1 MIRNENIAN
10 RVRMKVSLVTLWL
23 LFLISLQVYPQ
34 GKVYD
39 FSLKDTENRTVSFS
53 QISGK
58 SLTIV
63 DFWATWCQPCI
74 RSMPRLVD
82 LSEAYQDQ
90 GVSFVGISVDSPRN
104 LSKVKPF
111 ARSMGI
117 QYPIL
122 LDSSGELM
130 GELNVT
136 AVPTLLIIGSDYNI
150 LYMHEGFNAGDELTI
165 REEIE
170 KHLGSKEP

>member
-1 MIRNENIAN
+1 MRI
-10 RVRMKVSLVTLWL
+10 KVVTLFGLIGLSSLV
-23 LFLISLQVYPQ
+23 YPE

-39 FSLKDTENRTVSFS
+39 FSLKDTENQTVRLSE
-53 QISGK
+53 ISGK
-58 SLTIV
+58 SLTVI

-74 RSMPRLVD
+74 RSIPRLVD
-82 LSEAYQDQ
+82 LSEVYKDQ
-90 GVSFVGISVDSPRN
+90 GVAFIGISVDSPRN

-117 QYPIL
+117 RYPVL

-136 AVPTLLIIGSDYNI
+136 AVPTLLIIDSNNRI
-150 LYMHEGFNAGDELTI
+150 LYMHEGFSAGDEVAI
-165 REEIE
+165 REEID
-170 KHLGSKEP
+170 KQLGGKGH

>member
-1 MIRNENIAN
+1 MIRNEYIAN
-10 RVRMKVSLVTLWL
+10 RVRMKISLVTLWL

-39 FSLKDTENRTVSFS
+39 FRLKDTENRMVSFS

-58 SLTIV
+58 VLTIV

-170 KHLGSKEP
+170 KYLGSKEP